1 MKTLRYKNYTVSQYE
16 SGIIEA
22 GKNGIFTWPTKF
34 ILKELAMELGIN
46 IKNFNGNLRK
56 SKELGA
62 LIIRTIERKRLLAS

>member
-1 MKTLRYKNYTVSQYE
+1 MKTVCYKNYTVSQYE

-46 IKNFNGNLRK
+46 IQSFNGNLAK

-62 LIIRTIERKRLLAS
+62 LIIRTIERKNLMAS